1 MTWSPYAGNRFNFL
15 TKLLVLLLLKEKDLS
30 YSDSSIAKS
39 ANLRLRF
46 ILFAEGASPERE
58 PLLAC
63 PKVNGST
70 VRRAGASLFGSL
82 LVPYGD

>member
-1 MTWSPYAGNRFNFL
+1 M
-15 TKLLVLLLLKEKDLS
+15 LLLKEKDLS

-70 VRRAGASLFGSL
+70 VDDSLLGSLFV
-82 LVPYGD
+82 VPSYGD